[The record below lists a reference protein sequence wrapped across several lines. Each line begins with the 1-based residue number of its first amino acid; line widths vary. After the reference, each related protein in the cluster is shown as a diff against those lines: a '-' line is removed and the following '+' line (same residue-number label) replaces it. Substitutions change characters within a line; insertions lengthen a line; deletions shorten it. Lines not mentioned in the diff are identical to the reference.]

1 MLRVAC
7 QGALEIYTTMVPFW
21 LTFKK
26 KKMEEEAEVKNALGT
41 FVEKKAPTRALTN
54 AQILY

>member
-1 MLRVAC
+1 MSGSSGNLHHD
-7 QGALEIYTTMVPFW
+7 GAFLAYIQE
-21 LTFKK
+21 